1 MSRSD
6 EDVVVGRGRME
17 MEYYISRWSSIMFV
31 NRYYTNAVMLTHP
44 PDPETDDVVVVV
56 VVTAAP

>member
-1 MSRSD
+1 
-6 EDVVVGRGRME
+6 
-17 MEYYISRWSSIMFV
+17 MFV

-56 VVTAAP
+56 VTAAP